1 MKRKYI
7 ELLKELGYKFASEK
21 LKAMRE
27 ARGEDIKEF
36 LIAFRKRTGFTISK
50 QAYSYLE
57 GEDECYPSIETL
69 LKLMNFYY
77 TDFNFWFEPNRSQ
90 EEVKK

>member
-50 QAYSYLE
+50 QAYTCLE
-57 GEDECYPSIETL
+57 GDECYPSIETL

-77 TDFNFWFEPNRSQ
+77 TDFNFWFEPNRGQ
-90 EEVKK
+90 EEMKK